1 MIRRIRNYTSVPE
14 QLSPHT
20 PLMVIILTNLENN
33 IELFMYTLT
42 DYDKHVAQLTYFF
55 PHNIQIYCVNL
66 SQWSVMRLPS
76 SCDLCV
82 SYNVFQKKPQL
93 LSNTITCNDVPLV
106 RETVSSPST
115 SSTVPAM
122 VQDIDTIDDD
132 DDSYVYDVYRTE
144 DKQFDFQSLEHVLA
158 IQALMC
164 VSHCFFSMLH
174 NIVLYSVIV
183 WCC

>member
-1 MIRRIRNYTSVPE
+1 
-14 QLSPHT
+14 
-20 PLMVIILTNLENN
+20 
-33 IELFMYTLT
+33 
-42 DYDKHVAQLTYFF
+42 
-55 PHNIQIYCVNL
+55 
-66 SQWSVMRLPS
+66 
-76 SCDLCV
+76 
-82 SYNVFQKKPQL
+82 
-93 LSNTITCNDVPLV
+93 
-106 RETVSSPST
+106 
-115 SSTVPAM
+115 M

-183 WCC
+183 